1 MAASPRY
8 FSPCQTRLQQIE
20 NYLTIIGKL
29 MAKLLFRLDIA
40 KAIKRSLSALLMSVG
55 DSLVLNWSTTET
67 SVAQYR
73 NQKAQSSMW
82 NVVYYNPH
90 FQS

>member
-1 MAASPRY
+1 MEKIPIKLLLSKAASTFWRQAGGTASPRY

-55 DSLVLNWSTTET
+55 DSLVLN
-67 SVAQYR
+67 
-73 NQKAQSSMW
+73 
-82 NVVYYNPH
+82 
-90 FQS
+90 